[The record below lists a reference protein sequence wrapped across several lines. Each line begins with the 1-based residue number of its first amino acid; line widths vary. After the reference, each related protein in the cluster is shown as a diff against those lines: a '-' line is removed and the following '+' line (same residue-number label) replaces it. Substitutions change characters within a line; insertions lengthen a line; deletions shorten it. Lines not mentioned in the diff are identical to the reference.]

1 MLLFFNNLPIK
12 GVKFCQNI
20 IILNFVKIF
29 QLICNLNQVE
39 LLSSKNLRLDFDWEN
54 SRWRMVKP
62 SPKNTNEKAE
72 NKQPPPDSKKENI
85 GARNDQRNT
94 QRKTGVKEENNEFP
108 SSSSSD
114 NKESGFKSSP
124 KDDESQSKESKTK
137 KRKSRSRSHSKTKQ
151 RKKSIVFSQ

>member
-1 MLLFFNNLPIK
+1 MILFFNNLPIK

-62 SPKNTNEKAE
+62 SPKNTNEK
-72 NKQPPPDSKKENI
+72 
-85 GARNDQRNT
+85 T
-94 QRKTGVKEENNEFP
+94 ENNSLLP
-108 SSSSSD
+108 IL
-114 NKESGFKSSP
+114 
-124 KDDESQSKESKTK
+124 K
-137 KRKSRSRSHSKTKQ
+137 KRILELIMIKGIHKEKLVWKKKTMNFHLLQVQTIKNLASKVLQ
-151 RKKSIVFSQ
+151 RTTNLNQKNPKPKNENQDQGLIPRPNNEKKV

>member
-62 SPKNTNEKAE
+62 SPKNTNEK
-72 NKQPPPDSKKENI
+72 
-85 GARNDQRNT
+85 T
-94 QRKTGVKEENNEFP
+94 ENNSLLP
-108 SSSSSD
+108 IL
-114 NKESGFKSSP
+114 
-124 KDDESQSKESKTK
+124 K
-137 KRKSRSRSHSKTKQ
+137 KRILELAMIKGIHKEKLVWKKKTMNFHLLQVQTIKNLASKVLQ
-151 RKKSIVFSQ
+151 RTMNLNQKNPKPKNENQDPGLIPRPNNLKEV